1 MSSPLSAD
9 ADASAADLGDA
20 ALTRLVLRAVGAAIA
35 LLLAAGLV
43 AVAERVD
50 DEGDGAASSAADADD
65 PALLVPSRGIGP
77 LPGQPV
83 EPYIQAR
90 TTELSRVDGNRD
102 RVAVVS
108 FAGYVTAADARDAL
122 GAAADD
128 VEVEAIVVAAPGGE
142 PAALAPSAL
151 RAWAETERERAA
163 EERAELERLL
173 PTVDDPDFART
184 YRDDITRLAALER
197 DVDAAG
203 DVVFAVVVVG
213 PSRVLQRIAEEDGV
227 RLVDVGRGA
236 DVPRRDEVTALRP
249 EESVKAGEPRYRPS
263 SA

>member
-1 MSSPLSAD
+1 MSSLPSTDTEVAE
-9 ADASAADLGDA
+9 ADLSDA
-20 ALTRLVLRAVGAAIA
+20 ALTRLVLRAVSAVIA

-50 DEGDGAASSAADADD
+50 DESDDAASSADADD
-65 PALLVPSRGIGP
+65 PALLVPSSGIGP

-90 TTELSRVDGNRD
+90 TTELSRAEGGSD
-102 RVAVVS
+102 RVALVS
-108 FAGYVTAADARDAL
+108 FAEYVTAAGASDAL
-122 GAAADD
+122 GTAGED
-128 VEVEAIVVAAPGGE
+128 VEIEAMMVAAPGGE
-142 PAALAPSAL
+142 PAAVAPSSL

-184 YRDDITRLAALER
+184 YRDDIARLTALER
-197 DVDAAG
+197 DVDPAG

-213 PSRVLQRIAEEDGV
+213 PSRVLRRIAEEDGV
-227 RLVDVGRGA
+227 RLVDVGRSA
-236 DVPRRDEVTALRP
+236 DVPDRDEVTALRP

-263 SA
+263 A

>member
-1 MSSPLSAD
+1 MSSPRSAD
-9 ADASAADLGDA
+9 AELSDA

-50 DEGDGAASSAADADD
+50 DESDDAATSAVDGDD

-90 TTELSRVDGNRD
+90 TTELSRVDGDGD

-108 FAGYVTAADARDAL
+108 FAEYVTGAGARDAL
-122 GAAADD
+122 GAGGDD
-128 VEVEAIVVAAPGGE
+128 VEIEAMVVAAPGGE
-142 PAALAPSAL
+142 PAAVAPAGV
-151 RAWAETERERAA
+151 RAWAEAERERAV

-184 YRDDITRLAALER
+184 YREDVARLTALER

-203 DVVFAVVVVG
+203 DVVFAVVVVA
-213 PSRVLQRIAEEDGV
+213 PARVLHRIAEHDGV

-236 DVPRRDEVTALRP
+236 DVPDRDEVSALRP
-249 EESVKAGEPRYRPS
+249 EESVKAGQPRYRPT
-263 SA
+263 A